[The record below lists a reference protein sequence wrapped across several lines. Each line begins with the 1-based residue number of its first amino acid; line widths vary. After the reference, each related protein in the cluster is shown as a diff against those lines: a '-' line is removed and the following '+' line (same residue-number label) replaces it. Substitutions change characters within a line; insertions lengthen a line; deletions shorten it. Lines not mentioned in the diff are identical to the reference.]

1 MGALALDDLILTL
14 STGGTEDEPGSNSDS
29 TCWIEGKT
37 TMWRPMAARRR
48 APVVPTLIEREPTH
62 PDELEERAGAVLSG
76 LTLAERVVAGSP
88 LTSVRGLCSAIGR
101 GAVQWRTDPSAC
113 KAALT
118 GRG

>member
-48 APVVPTLIEREPTH
+48 APVVLTLIEREPTH
-62 PDELEERAGAVLSG
+62 PDELASAPERFYQV
-76 LTLAERVVAGSP
+76 
-88 LTSVRGLCSAIGR
+88 
-101 GAVQWRTDPSAC
+101 
-113 KAALT
+113 
-118 GRG
+118 